1 MAKQTLR
8 WAHKISVCRVSG
20 NTCNFFLPY
29 DWRKHIDSEYLY
41 LPDFDDSLLSNGR
54 ETSTGILC
62 FVCIT
67 AVSPLAGLKQS
78 IPTI

>member
-1 MAKQTLR
+1 MA
-8 WAHKISVCRVSG
+8 
-20 NTCNFFLPY
+20 Y

-41 LPDFDDSLLSNGR
+41 LPGFEYLYLPDFDASLFSNGR
-54 ETSTGILC
+54 ETSTGTLC

-78 IPTI
+78 IPKI